1 MKDSVSIGDASR
13 LTGLSP
19 KQIRTFEERGYIIPP
34 IRIISGALKYRR
46 YCEEHIENLK
56 ALKQFIDEGFTLSMA
71 SKKAKEAIKTGG
83 DEDVKTPR

>member
-13 LTGLSP
+13 MTGLSP

-46 YCEEHIENLK
+46 FCQEHIENLK
-56 ALKQFIDEGFTLSMA
+56 ALKQFLDEGYTLLA
-71 SKKAKEAIKTGG
+71 AAEKAKEAIKPGG
-83 DEDVKTPR
+83 DEDVKAPR